1 MAERRIRLS
10 SRSSSNNTRIGFFAS
25 GFSVMMPNI
34 RSFRRAL
41 SRFRSVPYRPR
52 QLGQLGKH
60 GHAAP
65 PLLMVKRRR
74 AADHRSRLD
83 IAMGPALRGH
93 DYTVAD
99 FAMPCHAHLTAEDHT
114 IAQLGRT
121 RETELIALHEFLSR
135 ASNATDLH
143 VDNERRFT

>member
-1 MAERRIRLS
+1 MAELSMRLS
-10 SRSSSNNTRIGFFAS
+10 ARSSSNNTRIGFFAS

-93 DYTVAD
+93 DYTVAH
-99 FAMPCHAHLTAEDHT
+99 FAMPRPPTLPRHDPVLADP
-114 IAQLGRT
+114 GP
-121 RETELIALHEFLSR
+121 
-135 ASNATDLH
+135 
-143 VDNERRFT
+143 